1 MPTTRPPCPRLTE
14 RERFYRE
21 LFEDAE
27 HRGISLAQLS
37 VEKDLAVGT
46 LSWWKSEIR
55 RREALRRGVTVKGTN
70 SCSEESIDFVPVEVA
85 TAAEAAT
92 SPEACDGVPDFEVLL
107 PGGAV
112 VRVPEVF
119 EEVSLTRLV
128 RAVNA
133 AC

>member
-1 MPTTRPPCPRLTE
+1 MPTSRPPCPRLTE
-14 RERFYRE
+14 KERFYRE

-27 HRGISLAQLS
+27 RRGVSRAQLAVEAGISA
-37 VEKDLAVGT
+37 GT

-55 RREALRRGVTVKGTN
+55 RRGALRRGVKVKARN
-70 SCSEESIDFVPVEVA
+70 SRSEETVEFVPVEVA
-85 TAAEAAT
+85 VNAAPAAD
-92 SPEACDGVPDFEVLL
+92 PHDFEVLL

-119 EEVSLTRLV
+119 DESSLTRLV

>member
-14 RERFYRE
+14 KERFYRE

-27 HRGISLAQLS
+27 HRGISLAQLA

-46 LSWWKSEIR
+46 LSWWRSEIR
-55 RREALRRGVTVKGTN
+55 RREALRRGVKVKGTN
-70 SCSEESIDFVPVEVA
+70 SRSEESIDFVPVEVA
-85 TAAEAAT
+85 TAPETPTESASRGEAR
-92 SPEACDGVPDFEVLL
+92 DFEVLL

-112 VRVPEVF
+112 VRVPEDF
-119 EEVSLTRLV
+119 APDCLTRLV